1 MKLFLK
7 IIILI
12 WVFLLWLYVFEPS
25 LFQIQKN
32 QNISN
37 DTINTQQY
45 TLTPD
50 PASFFLFN
58 LQISSSKNYNT
69 DTIVGWTKLYF
80 NAVDLF
86 NTNIIDLLDNS
97 NDKKIVLN
105 TYIAQIE
112 NIQNKL
118 DNTIV
123 NLSNNYNEEY
133 TLYQTYL
140 ASKQEWDQQF
150 TNGFIDKDASI
161 IKEWLS
167 KSYKY
172 GPKATEHRIL
182 MNWWN
187 IVLNKLKFIK
197 QLVDAKILLLTNN
210 KDDIVT
216 NFALMKWDILIK
228 LLNLKQR
235 LKTNQYN

>member
-12 WVFLLWLYVFEPS
+12 WVFLFWLYVFNPS
-25 LFQIQKN
+25 LFHK
-32 QNISN
+32 ISKTQD

-45 TLTPD
+45 VLTPN
-50 PASFFLFN
+50 PAKFFLFN
-58 LQISSSKNYNT
+58 LKVSSTKNYNT
-69 DTIVGWTKLYF
+69 DGIVWWTKLYF
-80 NAVDLF
+80 DAVSLF
-86 NTNIIDLLDNS
+86 NTNIIDLLDNT

-105 TYIAQIE
+105 THIAQLE
-112 NIQNKL
+112 NIQNRL

-123 NLSNNYNEEY
+123 NLRNNYNEEY

-150 TNGFIDKDASI
+150 TNGFIDKDVSI

-167 KSYKY
+167 QSYKN

-182 MNWWN
+182 ANWWN
-187 IVLNKLKFIK
+187 IVLNKLSFIK
-197 QLVDAKILLLTNN
+197 TLIDAKILLLTNN
-210 KDDIVT
+210 SDDIIT
-216 NFALMKWDILIK
+216 NFALMKWNILVK
-228 LLNLKQR
+228 LYKLKQR
-235 LKTNQYN
+235 LETNYYN